1 MFWLDGDF
9 KQVSIKN
16 VAIGVFLV
24 VLAGYGYF
32 GQGST
37 LLPFL
42 NDGANLA
49 AIGLIGV
56 GSIVYGLKGLFVHGK
71 ETDKR

>member
-1 MFWLDGDF
+1 MFWLDGDI

-16 VAIGVFLV
+16 VFIGGVLV

-32 GQGST
+32 GEGSG

-42 NDGANLA
+42 NDTTNLA
-49 AIGLIGV
+49 AIGLIGI
-56 GSIVYGLKGLFVHGK
+56 GSIIYGLKGLFIHTK
-71 ETDKR
+71 DEE